1 MTITAKKKGT
11 TAITASVGGYLAVC
25 NVTVEDD
32 YVTDVTITPA
42 GPETLPVGKT
52 RQLEAEVVYA
62 HGTQGDQTVTW
73 TTDNPK
79 VATVTQK
86 GLVTAVSEGT
96 AEIVALSKEG
106 SKNGT
111 PVMETYQLTVT
122 KQGASSADD
131 VLSLSATTVTTS
143 GGQYVIRC

>member
-1 MTITAKKKGT
+1 M
-11 TAITASVGGYLAVC
+11 
-25 NVTVEDD
+25 EDD

-122 KQGASSADD
+122 KQGRPLPMMSSP
-131 VLSLSATTVTTS
+131 
-143 GGQYVIRC
+143 CPPPP

>member
-1 MTITAKKKGT
+1 MARAT
-11 TAITASVGGYLAVC
+11 
-25 NVTVEDD
+25 
-32 YVTDVTITPA
+32 
-42 GPETLPVGKT
+42 GKAQRILDAAADREWEEKDKL

-62 HGTQGDQTVTW
+62 HGTQGTRPSPGPP
-73 TTDNPK
+73 TTPRWRPSPRR
-79 VATVTQK
+79 AWSPQCPRH
-86 GLVTAVSEGT
+86 S
-96 AEIVALSKEG
+96 EIVALSKEG

-143 GGQYVIRC
+143 GGQYVDRC

>member
-1 MTITAKKKGT
+1 M
-11 TAITASVGGYLAVC
+11 
-25 NVTVEDD
+25 EDD

-111 PVMETYQLTVT
+111 PVMETI
-122 KQGASSADD
+122 SSPSPSRGRP
-131 VLSLSATTVTTS
+131 LPMMSSP
-143 GGQYVIRC
+143 CPPPP